1 MEGFKF
7 RKDKKSTKGIS
18 KVQKEQN
25 GFVRFFSLYFRK
37 LWILTILNAMYFLF
51 CIPIVTFGPAT
62 AAFSKILRNISQER
76 PIFIFS
82 DFWQAF
88 KSNFK
93 HSFLLGIIDVVL
105 MVSLTYA
112 IIFYGSLSIKSPAY
126 LIVLMFVA
134 MIVFTVVM
142 MHFYIYFMMVSAN
155 LKLSEI
161 IKNSLILAM
170 SEAKINIITLLSVAG
185 SIFVFVMLYPYSFV
199 IIPFLPLSFIGFIVA
214 FNSYPIIRKYVI
226 QPYYDQKGELNPEFE
241 YLYGSE
247 DETAFKDT
255 VDN

>member
-7 RKDKKSTKGIS
+7 TKDKKPTKGIS
-18 KVQKEQN
+18 KIQKKQN

-37 LWILTILNAMYFLF
+37 LWILTILNAVYFLF

-82 DFWQAF
+82 DFWQTF

-93 HSFLLGIIDVVL
+93 QSFLLGIIDVIL
-105 MVSLTYA
+105 MVTLVYA
-112 IIFYGSLSIKSPAY
+112 VIFYSTLSKQSPIY
-126 LIVLMFVA
+126 LVLLMLVA
-134 MIVFTVVM
+134 MIVFTIVM

-155 LKLSEI
+155 LKMSEI
-161 IKNSLILAM
+161 IKNSLILAIT
-170 SEAKINIITLLSVAG
+170 ETKINFITLVSVAAA
-185 SIFVFVMLYPYSFV
+185 IFVFVMLLPYSFV

-226 QPYYDQKGELNPEFE
+226 QPYYDQRGELNPEFE
-241 YLYGSE
+241 YLYGPE

-255 VDN
+255 VND